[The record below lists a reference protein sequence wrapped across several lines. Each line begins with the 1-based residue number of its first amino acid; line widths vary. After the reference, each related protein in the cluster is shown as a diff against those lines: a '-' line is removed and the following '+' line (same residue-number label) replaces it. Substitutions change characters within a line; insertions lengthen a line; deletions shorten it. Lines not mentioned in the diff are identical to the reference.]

1 MPQHENGYIS
11 EMRECFFAP
20 NVAHLFYIQLCTKC
34 VCCFMLYLPN
44 VRQIDGNTTFKN
56 EFRN

>member
-20 NVAHLFYIQLCTKC
+20 NVAHLFYIQLCT
-34 VCCFMLYLPN
+34 N
-44 VRQIDGNTTFKN
+44 VLLHAVFT
-56 EFRN
+56 